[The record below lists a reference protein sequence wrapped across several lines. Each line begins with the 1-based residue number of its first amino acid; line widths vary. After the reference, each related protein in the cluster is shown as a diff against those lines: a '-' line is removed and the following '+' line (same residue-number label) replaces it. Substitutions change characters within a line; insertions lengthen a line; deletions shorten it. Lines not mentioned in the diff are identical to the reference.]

1 MPFDI
6 ALAFDKAKYLDP
18 QIYLFASSIKDKIP
32 KDTVF
37 HIVTNRNREDEPLQY
52 LLSNLN
58 CVSILY
64 QNDEYPDLSS
74 RCRYMLNAFKINPNN
89 PWVIKMEL
97 DFVFLKHLSAF
108 EEILDNNLDLV
119 LEPENRRIFQ
129 EDEEKRLW
137 RMMYK
142 TMDIPV
148 PTQKIKFRENNEE
161 GLPLFG
167 TGLIC
172 VKSNLI
178 DKINENWIPL
188 TKKVEP
194 WLEMNTHP
202 NEQAYSALIFRE
214 GWKWKIYNRKF
225 KLNPIGL
232 FRKGEFPSKE
242 LIDNCILPEDT
253 VIFDYHR
260 PSWLLKIAEHNE
272 NVNKYIK
279 ECKEFIPDEWWDLTS
294 TQFREKFNDNR
305 A

>member
-108 EEILDNNLDLV
+108 EELIQSNKDSDIII
-119 LEPENRRIFQ
+119 ESENRLITN
-129 EDEEKRLW
+129 DMRLW
-137 RMMYK
+137 RNIYK
-142 TMDIPV
+142 AMGIKCPIDI
-148 PTQKIKFRENNEE
+148 TIEYRENKER
-161 GLPLFG
+161 GFPLFG
-167 TGLIC
+167 TGLFI
-172 VKSNLI
+172 VKSNLL
-178 DKINENWIPL
+178 DKINERWVPL
-188 TKKVEP
+188 TKICEKWGEF
-194 WLEMNTHP
+194 NIHP
-202 NEQAYSALIFRE
+202 NESGITGLIFDE
-214 GWKWKIYNRKF
+214 GWKWTIYDDKY
-225 KLNPIGL
+225 KYNPIGHH
-232 FRKGEFPSKE
+232 RDGPWPSPK
-242 LIDNCILPEDT
+242 LKDNSILPENT
-253 VIFDYHR
+253 ILLDYHKFE
-260 PSWLLKIAEHNE
+260 WLQHMAKYNK
-272 NVNKYIK
+272 NVK
-279 ECKEFIPDEWWDLTS
+279 DEIGNLL
-294 TQFREKFNDNR
+294 DNVDINITKQR
-305 A
+305 DNGF